1 MDVCI
6 VKINSQINKII
17 MKNKILL
24 LTVMLT
30 SLLSLPKIN
39 FGQAINLGAAA
50 DFVFFTIDGAIGDNV
65 VSHSHVTG
73 DVGYE
78 NSGAITGFG
87 NVNGVM
93 HAGVDAATTA
103 AGLALPAAIA
113 QINARPVDFFPS
125 GLLGNGDT
133 LVAGVYS
140 IPGAAT
146 QNLNL
151 YLDAAGDPTAEFIIK
166 IGGTFSAAANS
177 KIILLNGAMACH
189 VFWKIDDVVSMATGV
204 VMRGNILAGAAIN
217 MNTLDTLEGRALT
230 TIGAITIDGVLA
242 YTPIGCGSPFLTGP
256 PAPDLASAACYT
268 IFSSIGALSNTP
280 PTAITGDVGK
290 NNDGDAITGWFPA
303 DVTGTL
309 HSTQD
314 ASTIQC
320 ATDLSN
326 AYNTLNALVPDIE
339 LLYPSDFGKDLV
351 LTPHTY
357 LMNSGGAFGPAA
369 LTDTVYLDAQNNP
382 DGVFVIKIIGGALTT
397 STYAKVKLLNGAQSK
412 NVFWMVQGQV
422 DINNYSVF
430 RGTIIVPA
438 GAINMVNT
446 GVQLDG
452 RALSMNGAITTTGL
466 TATASCGVPNI
477 ITISNS
483 KTVCAGSAAS
493 FTVTAT
499 GTNLTYQWRKGIVN
513 VSNGATISGA
523 TTATLIINP
532 AGVADSSS
540 VYNVIVSGTI
550 LPNDTSTNVA
560 LVVNPLPIA
569 VATTNS
575 PLCPGDSIYL
585 TAQTVAGATY
595 SWTGPEFY
603 SSSMQNPVILS
614 ASVTE
619 LGTYSLTVL
628 RNGCPSLVS
637 TTIIG
642 WSNCT
647 DTTDFNIPEGFSPN
661 GDGINDLFVIRGI
674 DNYQSNTF
682 VIFNRWGV
690 EVFSAKNYQNTWDGK
705 STKGVKVGGDE
716 LPVGTYFYIL
726 HLNTDSPAIKGTIYL
741 NN

>member
-1 MDVCI
+1 LCNTNTYKVIEVCA
-6 VKINSQINKII
+6 VKILSQENLIQ
-17 MKNKILL
+17 MKNKFL
-24 LTVMLT
+24 LTTILI

-93 HAGVDAATTA
+93 HAGVDASTTA

-113 QINARPVDFFPS
+113 QINAKPVDFFPPS

-166 IGGTFSAAANS
+166 IGGTFDAAANS

-189 VFWKIDDVVSMATGV
+189 VFWEVGDVVSMATGAM
-204 VMRGNILAGAAIN
+204 MRGNILASAAIN
-217 MNTLDTLEGRALT
+217 MSTLDTLEGRALT

-256 PAPDLASAACYT
+256 PSPDLASAACYT
-268 IFSSIGALSNTP
+268 IFSSIGALSNTT

-326 AYNTLNALVPDIE
+326 AYSALNALVPDIE
-339 LLYPSDFGKDLV
+339 LLYPADFGNNLV

-382 DGVFVIKIIGGALTT
+382 NGV
-397 STYAKVKLLNGAQSK
+397 
-412 NVFWMVQGQV
+412 
-422 DINNYSVF
+422 
-430 RGTIIVPA
+430 
-438 GAINMVNT
+438 
-446 GVQLDG
+446 
-452 RALSMNGAITTTGL
+452 
-466 TATASCGVPNI
+466 
-477 ITISNS
+477 
-483 KTVCAGSAAS
+483 
-493 FTVTAT
+493 
-499 GTNLTYQWRKGIVN
+499 
-513 VSNGATISGA
+513 
-523 TTATLIINP
+523 
-532 AGVADSSS
+532 
-540 VYNVIVSGTI
+540 
-550 LPNDTSTNVA
+550 
-560 LVVNPLPIA
+560 
-569 VATTNS
+569 
-575 PLCPGDSIYL
+575 
-585 TAQTVAGATY
+585 
-595 SWTGPEFY
+595 
-603 SSSMQNPVILS
+603 
-614 ASVTE
+614 
-619 LGTYSLTVL
+619 
-628 RNGCPSLVS
+628 
-637 TTIIG
+637 
-642 WSNCT
+642 
-647 DTTDFNIPEGFSPN
+647 
-661 GDGINDLFVIRGI
+661 
-674 DNYQSNTF
+674 
-682 VIFNRWGV
+682 
-690 EVFSAKNYQNTWDGK
+690 
-705 STKGVKVGGDE
+705 
-716 LPVGTYFYIL
+716 
-726 HLNTDSPAIKGTIYL
+726 
-741 NN
+741 